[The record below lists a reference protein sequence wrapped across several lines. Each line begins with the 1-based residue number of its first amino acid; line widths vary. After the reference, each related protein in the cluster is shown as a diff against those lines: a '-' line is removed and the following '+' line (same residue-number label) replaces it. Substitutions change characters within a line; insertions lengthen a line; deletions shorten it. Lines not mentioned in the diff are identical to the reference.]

1 MLQSFVGTFD
11 TGGLQTFRVEDDFH
25 PRVPINESGYPFW
38 AVLDSSELPAIAR
51 ALVLGQRQMALQLL
65 FAMAK
70 SLGPG
75 GTSGRDSPRPD

>member
-11 TGGLQTFRVEDDFH
+11 NGGLRTFRVEDDSVR
-25 PRVPINESGYPFW
+25 RVLPHESGYPFW

-65 FAMAK
+65 FALAK
-70 SLGPG
+70 SLGPA
-75 GTSGRDSPRPD
+75 GT

>member
-11 TGGLQTFRVEDDFH
+11 TRGLQTFRVEDDSVC
-25 PRVPINESGYPFW
+25 RVLPHESGFPFW

-70 SLGPG
+70 SLGPVA
-75 GTSGRDSPRPD
+75 T